1 MSGIQD
7 HYELARPRPVAVL
20 RSRSQHAFRSSSANE
35 KLNAISSFMNNAGLA
50 LLVASVARWFDPGRD
65 LEGATVAALCVGA
78 LAIVSSVATCGFL
91 SEIECQ

>member
-1 MSGIQD
+1 MSWRDLVQWRSYDPGLSTPS
-7 HYELARPRPVAVL
+7 EVL
-20 RSRSQHAFRSSSANE
+20 QRNE
-35 KLNAISSFMNNAGLA
+35 KIKAISSFMNNAGLA